1 MVSIE
6 TEARVARLLLALAE
20 GERTVEISRQVLS
33 DNYDFDAY
41 QIFKTLD
48 VEGKNR
54 VDSINIVDFL
64 RSKGVYSTEAEAQ
77 FVVLFY
83 DQDADGAL
91 SYCEFLNLVQSEK
104 SVKRTNAYS
113 SSNKLSFN
121 VEYSLGKVLEKEIGL
136 VRNITSLLSDLKARY
151 DFNVHEVYHLLK
163 SWNSITAES
172 LKCFLDKN
180 SVSYLDSDVQAI
192 IKRLDLNRD
201 GRVDLC
207 ELHAFLGYPS
217 CGRSCPCTYSCSCKC
232 CSCCCSVPCCHLRHC
247 SPRCRSI
254 SPLRRSCSPVREQKD
269 KLGSTSFTNQ
279 VNSSTMYQTNTPERT
294 ENIIRTSQS
303 PEIRKISPNLSL
315 RLSPERRFSPRRTS
329 PRNSPMRQSYTTS
342 MNMNTIKVS
351 NDDYEKN
358 QFVDYLKMVMDAE
371 SKVERAKID
380 LALRADFNVEDA
392 FRVFELD
399 GRGFLTEEDLKY
411 GLNVLEIYPTC
422 SDVRLLM
429 KRFDLQKEGV
439 INYADFFDMVTPY
452 EKDYRNM
459 VENRPP
465 NSCCACRCPDVFM
478 ITTRIYLKNL
488 FNSLI
493 DYENKFNM
501 AKKGYATLRYKLR
514 DVFKG
519 LDRYGLG
526 YFNEADLANYLK
538 NNYSFTT
545 PKDSDLL
552 FIRLDRN
559 RNGKVE
565 YWEIE
570 DELAPS
576 Y

>member
-6 TEARVARLLLALAE
+6 TEARVARLLLALSE

-33 DNYDFDAY
+33 DNYDFDSY
-41 QIFKTLD
+41 QVFKFLD
-48 VEGKNR
+48 REGKNR
-54 VDSINIVDFL
+54 IDSINIIDFL
-64 RSKGVYSTEAEAQ
+64 RSKGIYVTSCEAQ
-77 FVVLFY
+77 FLILFY
-83 DQDADGAL
+83 DQDGDGSL

-104 SVKRTNAYS
+104 SLRR
-113 SSNKLSFN
+113 SNTYARSDKLSFN
-121 VEYSLGKVLEKEIGL
+121 VEYSLGKLLEKEISL
-136 VRNITSLLSDLKARY
+136 VRNVTSLLSELRMRC

-163 SWNSITAES
+163 SCTCITPES
-172 LKCFLDKN
+172 VKCFLN
-180 SVSYLDSDVQAI
+180 RNAVSYLESDIAAI
-192 IKRLDLNRD
+192 MKRLDFNRD
-201 GRVDLC
+201 GRVDIC

-217 CGRSCPCTYSCSCKC
+217 CGRCCPCSFSCSCSC
-232 CSCCCSVPCCHLRHC
+232 CSCCCCSTPCCHSRHC

-254 SPLRRSCSPVREQKD
+254 SPMRRSYSPKVEEK
-269 KLGSTSFTNQ
+269 STIVNGN
-279 VNSSTMYQTNTPERT
+279 NSSTLYQTATPER
-294 ENIIRTSQS
+294 NQSMRVQS
-303 PEIRKISPNLSL
+303 PEIRRISPNLSL
-315 RLSPERRFSPRRTS
+315 RMSPERKFSPKRGSS
-329 PRNSPMRQSYTTS
+329 PLRSSMQNSYTT
-342 MNMNTIKVS
+342 NVNNINTIKAS
-351 NDDYEKN
+351 NDSGYEKN
-358 QFVDYLKMVMDAE
+358 QFVDYLRMVMDAE
-371 SKVERAKID
+371 SRIERSKID

-392 FRVFELD
+392 FRIFELD
-399 GRGFLTEEDLKY
+399 GRGFITEDDLKY
-411 GLNVLEIYPTC
+411 GLNVLEIYPTN
-422 SDVRLLM
+422 SDIRLLM

-439 INYADFFDMVTPY
+439 LNFADFFDMVTPY
-452 EKDYRNM
+452 EKDYRTM

-501 AKKGYATLRYKLR
+501 AKKGYAALRYKLM

-519 LDRYGLG
+519 IDKFGFG
-526 YFNEADLANYLK
+526 YFNDADLAKYLK
-538 NNYSFTT
+538 DNYAFTT

-565 YWEIE
+565 YSEIE
-570 DELAPS
+570 DELTQC